1 MSYLRSLKPNAGLL
15 QIFEAF
21 PEVARPLLEYHEVL
35 LRGESPFSVG
45 ERELI
50 AAYDEGDLLLPP
62 MPPITLRSISAT
74 RPPRPAV
81 PAAVTS
87 PAVPAPITTT
97 L

>member
-62 MPPITLRSISAT
+62 INLRSISAT

-81 PAAVTS
+81 PAAVSS